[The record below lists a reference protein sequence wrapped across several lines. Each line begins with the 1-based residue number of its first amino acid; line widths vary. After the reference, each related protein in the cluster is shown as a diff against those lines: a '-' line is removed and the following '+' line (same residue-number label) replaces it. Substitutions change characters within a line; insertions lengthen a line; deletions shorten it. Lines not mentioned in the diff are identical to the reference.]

1 MKNIAIYPGTFDPL
15 TNGHLDIIKRAAAMF
30 DKVIVAVL
38 INKNKTPV
46 FSEEQRLKQIKTSI
60 ASIKN
65 AEADSFDGLLAD
77 YMEKNRSRVIIR
89 GLRAVTDLEYEFQLA
104 NTNHELN
111 EKLETI
117 FLMPSSKYAYLTS
130 SMVREIYSLGGRLSA
145 FVPPAIEKDLIK
157 LYSKK
162 QKAVK

>member
-1 MKNIAIYPGTFDPL
+1 MKNIAVYPGTFDPL

-30 DKVIVAVL
+30 DKVIVAIL
-38 INKNKTPV
+38 INRNKTPV
-46 FSEEQRLKQIKTSI
+46 FSEGQRLKQIKTSI

-77 YMEKNRSRVIIR
+77 YMAKKSSRVIIR

-104 NTNHELN
+104 NTNRELN
-111 EKLETI
+111 GKLETI

-145 FVPPAIEKDLIK
+145 FVPSVVEKDLINF
-157 LYSKK
+157 YSKK
-162 QKAVK
+162 QKVVK